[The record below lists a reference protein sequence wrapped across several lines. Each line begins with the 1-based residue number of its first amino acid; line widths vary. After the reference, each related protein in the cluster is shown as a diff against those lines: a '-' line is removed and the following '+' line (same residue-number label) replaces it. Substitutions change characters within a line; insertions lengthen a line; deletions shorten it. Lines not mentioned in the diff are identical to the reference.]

1 MSKKRFVQTVIA
13 RSLPTFE
20 KREAALAYAEGL
32 WDYLSSKGYGD
43 DKPSQPRDGKDWYT
57 KFDVRQK
64 RWFDGFWVAFQLGK
78 GKNEAAMRWHQLG
91 NLSDAEYQQIIDAA
105 GKEAKRELPPGQG
118 RKMAQ
123 GWLHEKRYL
132 DFTPTQTAA
141 KSMQNH
147 VLTRL
152 TNDLLGIKRLYETSK
167 DEALLPQIAKL
178 EMAVKAA
185 RDNPPCPP
193 FTKGGI

>member
-1 MSKKRFVQTVIA
+1 MSKKRFVQEVVI
-13 RSLPTFE
+13 RSLPPPD
-20 KREAALAYAEGL
+20 KRQACLDYALDLYDWLTG
-32 WDYLSSKGYGD
+32 KGYGD

-57 KFDVRQK
+57 RLDERQR

-91 NLSDAEYQQIIDAA
+91 KLRDAEYQQIIDAA
-105 GKEAKRELPPGQG
+105 AKEAKRELPQGQA

-152 TNDLLGIKRLYETSK
+152 LNDLNGVKRLYETSK
-167 DEALLPQIAKL
+167 DEALLPQIGKL
-178 EMAVKAA
+178 EAAVKAA
-185 RDNPPCPP
+185 RDNPEANRKPQ
-193 FTKGGI
+193 